1 MYQPSSRR
9 YLLRR
14 LVKCGECGL
23 GMGCS
28 RDVSAG
34 HKRYEYLYYHCKG
47 HAPLTCGRVDKC
59 PSRRVRA
66 DRLDTVVWDA
76 LCHLLRTPT
85 LIPALHQTWAQAKQQ
100 NLSALAAQQGQL
112 LQRRQRRQR
121 QSQRLLDAYQAEI
134 ISLDELQSRRKKMTA
149 ELHQIAQ
156 ELQQLTQTQQQTM
169 HWQQVMDHADTFR
182 QLLGE
187 QLDQLGFEER
197 QVVVQCLIS
206 KVIITGEEVDIYYVL
221 PFVEA
226 PQGSP
231 SATHSP
237 EGTPGQFYRLRL
249 ADRDALTATC
259 TVALVQLGAIARPSG
274 QSVRSQRFQ
283 STPQHTR

>member
-1 MYQPSSRR
+1 
-9 YLLRR
+9 
-14 LVKCGECGL
+14 
-23 GMGCS
+23 
-28 RDVSAG
+28 
-34 HKRYEYLYYHCKG
+34 
-47 HAPLTCGRVDKC
+47 
-59 PSRRVRA
+59 
-66 DRLDTVVWDA
+66 VWDA

-112 LQRRQRRQR
+112 LQRRQRRER

-134 ISLDELQSRRKKMTA
+134 ISLDALQSRRKKMTA
-149 ELHQIAQ
+149 ELPQIAQ

-169 HWQQVMDHADTFR
+169 HWQQVMDHADTLR

-206 KVIITGEEVDIYYVL
+206 KVILTGEEVDIYDVL

-231 SATHSP
+231 SATQSP
-237 EGTPGQFYRLRL
+237 EETPGQFYRLRL
-249 ADRDALTATC
+249 ADRTA
-259 TVALVQLGAIARPSG
+259 V
-274 QSVRSQRFQ
+274 
-283 STPQHTR
+283 